1 MTQAETIEDGRL
13 SGQLPVTQKAVNH
26 DVPDQENFLGRDAF
40 VFQIVDAALLGD
52 EKQAGNRIGQLA
64 IDFLW
69 HSHVEAAQSGLDVR
83 HFNAQLHRF
92 DPGYEGR
99 SDRAHSGQEN
109 AELAVRRRYSDGILN
124 CQALTPVRADAVI
137 F

>member
-1 MTQAETIEDGRL
+1 MLKKKVD
-13 SGQLPVTQKAVNH
+13 QLPVTQKAVNH

-83 HFNAQLHRF
+83 HFNAQLHRCKSCRDGGIHVAHNEYHLRLVVEQNRLKSF
-92 DPGYEGR
+92 HDFAGL
-99 SDRAHSGQEN
+99 DRVA
-109 AELAVRRRYSDGILN
+109 ARTDL
-124 CQALTPVRADAVI
+124 
-137 F
+137 